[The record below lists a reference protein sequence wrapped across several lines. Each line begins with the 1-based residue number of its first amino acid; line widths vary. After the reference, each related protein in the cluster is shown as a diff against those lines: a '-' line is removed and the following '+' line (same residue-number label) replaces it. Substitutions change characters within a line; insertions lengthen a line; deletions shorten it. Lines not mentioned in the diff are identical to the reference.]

1 MSAKGFLE
9 WVAGVDAHHEKQG
22 RLGAGYSISPATV
35 IDNIN
40 VLSEGRVQV
49 HIPTLPSLD
58 PWARV
63 AAVGGGS
70 GRGFCWIPQV
80 DDEVL
85 IAFNQNDERDAYIL
99 GGLWSMS
106 KRPPITDP
114 LTILSKRLIKT
125 GMKDSP
131 LAQTIELDDAKQSVT
146 ITTSVGHSVTM
157 SLTQIELSAQ
167 NGLMKITMDI
177 GPPPSIT
184 IQNPTGDINLK
195 APTGTISLQ
204 GATVNV
210 TGTTAT
216 NIKSPTMC
224 SVQSPQVKLN

>member
-9 WVAGVDAHHEKQG
+9 WVAGVDQHHEKQG
-22 RLGAGYSISPATV
+22 KLGAGYSISPATV
-35 IDNIN
+35 IDNLN

-49 HIPTLPSLD
+49 HIPSIPSLD

-85 IAFNQNDERDAYIL
+85 VAFNQNDERDAYIL

-106 KRPPITDP
+106 NRPPITNAAEFV
-114 LTILSKRLIKT
+114 TKKVIKT
-125 GMKDSP
+125 GTKFAP
-131 LAQTIELDDAKQSVT
+131 LAQSIELDDAAQTVTIKTSIGFSVT
-146 ITTSVGHSVTM
+146 LDKS
-157 SLTQIELSAQ
+157 QIKL
-167 NGLMKITMDI
+167 ND
-177 GPPPSIT
+177 
-184 IQNPTGDINLK
+184 
-195 APTGTISLQ
+195 PTGTMTITLGLSSISIQAAKGNISLNAPA
-204 GATVNV
+204 GDITLMGNNVNI

-216 NIKSPTMC
+216 NIKSASMC
-224 SVQSPQVKLN
+224 SVKSPTVALN